1 MIEAFNNYVKQYDI
15 NNYDIMY
22 KYKHTLRVRKIC
34 DILAKSLNL
43 NEEDTYIITT
53 IGLLHDIGR
62 FEQIK
67 LTNNYDDKEFDHA
80 VYGAMILFKENL
92 INIFNID
99 PKYYE
104 IIEFSIRNHNKY
116 KIEETL
122 DQRKLFFA
130 KLIRDA
136 DKIDIMDAYTYLKAY
151 NVTDVDDEVTNEVA
165 IQFKK
170 HEPIDSRIRKTKSD
184 KLLATLAFVFDI
196 NFNESLKIINDQ
208 KFILELYNQ
217 IPDGRRFREYF
228 EIVNDYIKE
237 RIDVH
242 A

>member
-1 MIEAFNNYVKQYDI
+1 MVEAYNNYVKQYDI
-15 NNYDIMY
+15 NNYDIIY
-22 KYKHTLRVRKIC
+22 KYKHSLRVRKIC
-34 DILAKSLNL
+34 DILAKCLNL

-67 LTNNYDDKEFDHA
+67 LTDNYDDKEFDHA
-80 VYGAMILFKENL
+80 AYGAMILFKENL
-92 INIFNID
+92 ISMFNVD

-104 IIEFSIRNHNKY
+104 IIEFSIRNHNKH
-116 KIEETL
+116 KIEETH

-136 DKIDIMDAYTYLKAY
+136 DKIDIMDSYTYLKAY
-151 NVTDVDDEVTNEVA
+151 NITDVDDEVTNEVA
-165 IQFKK
+165 IQFRK
-170 HEPIDSRIRKTKSD
+170 HESIDNRIRRTKSD
-184 KLLATLAFVFDI
+184 KLLTTLAFVFDI
-196 NFNESLKIINDQ
+196 NFNESLKLISEQN
-208 KFILELYNQ
+208 FILELYNQ
-217 IPDGRRFREYF
+217 LKDGRRFREYF

-237 RIDVH
+237 RIGID